1 MAFYL
6 NCDSS
11 DFEED
16 LVGGY
21 IDKTLAIT
29 NVNKVLNSKDKF
41 ICMTRPRR
49 FGKSIA
55 ADMLNAYYSKGANSK
70 SIFDNLLISK
80 DPSYLNHLNKH
91 NVIYIDMT
99 SFNSTSYDKRD
110 FLVTQLSL
118 FRIRPKMG

>member
-16 LVGGY
+16 LVGVY

-80 DPSYLNHLNKH
+80 DPSYLMS
-91 NVIYIDMT
+91 YI
-99 SFNSTSYDKRD
+99 
-110 FLVTQLSL
+110 L
-118 FRIRPKMG
+118 I